1 MLSFKERG
9 PVMPTGLI
17 CKNSIFQKIKVQKI
31 MSLFLFFIFCVLST
45 ILATEGKCS
54 QVTLAWDR
62 NKEPNIVGYKIYYGT
77 GSRVYNWFIDVGN
90 VTKYTVTGLADGSTY
105 YFAATAYDASDKEST
120 YSSEVSHNGCTYSI
134 SPITSQFAQQ
144 GGTKAVQ
151 VSTQTGCSWTAS
163 SGASWLAITA
173 GSKGTG
179 SGTVS
184 YSVASNSSNNKRT
197 VAFTI
202 ARSIFTVNQ
211 AGGTQEY
218 IVKITKQHN
227 NEGDGVVKSYD
238 GKINCGEVC
247 SNSYKQDS
255 VVTFSATPNKG
266 SAFAGWLP
274 ASLDCAG
281 TGSCK
286 VPIDNAKNVKAVFV
300 GDLELNIVNISKD
313 GGKGRVTSSPWSL
326 DCKTDNTGTCEAM
339 YRYNRE
345 ITLSAYP
352 SSGSTFVGW
361 RPAKLCPGTGTCVV
375 TMDRKRKVK
384 ALFSK
389 PSEE

>member
-1 MLSFKERG
+1 
-9 PVMPTGLI
+9 MPTGLI

-31 MSLFLFFIFCVLST
+31 ISLFLFIIFCVLST

-62 NKEPNIVGYKIYYGT
+62 NTESNISGYKIYYGT

-90 VTKYTVTGLADGSTY
+90 ATKYTVTGLADGATY

-120 YSSEVSHNGCTYSI
+120 YSSEISHNSCTYSI
-134 SPITSQFAQQ
+134 SPTTAQFAQQ
-144 GGTKAVQ
+144 GGTGTVR
-151 VSTQTGCSWTAS
+151 VSTQQGCSWTAS
-163 SGASWLAITA
+163 RGASWLTITA
-173 GSKGTG
+173 GNKGTG
-179 SGTVS
+179 NGTVS
-184 YSVASNSSNNKRT
+184 YSVASNSKNPTRT
-197 VAFTI
+197 EAFTI
-202 ARSIFTVNQ
+202 AHSVFTVNQ
-211 AGGTQEY
+211 AGGAQEY
-218 IVKITKQHN
+218 IVKMTKGSTNQ
-227 NEGDGVVKSYD
+227 GDGVVKSYD

-266 SAFAGWLP
+266 STFAGWLP

-281 TGSCK
+281 NGSCS
-286 VPIDNAKNVKAVFV
+286 VSIDKAKSVKAVFV

-345 ITLSAYP
+345 VTLSAYP

-361 RPAKLCPGTGTCVV
+361 RPANLCPGSGTCVV